1 MVWVGLPSRL
11 EAEAVETAFQGITPL
26 RLLVTGVGALA
37 SLQALWQAWVIAEAR
52 PVAFVALGIAG
63 SYDRRL
69 APPQP
74 VYVQRERWG
83 DLGKRRGNAFEP
95 TPEALRGGFPLTYES
110 ALPPPEWPF
119 PSVEGLT
126 LHTVSGS
133 RREARFWQR
142 HFPTAQIETQENIA
156 YFLFAQAQGLPL
168 YPLRVISNFAG
179 ARRWAKAAALAQLHE
194 LAQTYVAPFCRK
206 LLAGGAST

>member
-11 EAEAVETAFQGITPL
+11 EAEAVETTLQGITPL

-37 SLQALWQAWVIAEAR
+37 SLQALWQAWVTAEAQ
-52 PVAFVALGIAG
+52 PVALVVLGIAG

-69 APPQP
+69 APSKP

-83 DLGKRRGNAFEP
+83 DVGKRYGRRFEP
-95 TPEALRGGFPLTYES
+95 TPEALRHRFPLYYES
-110 ALPPPEWPF
+110 SPPPPEWPF
-119 PSVEGLT
+119 PCVEGLT

-133 RREARFWQR
+133 RREARFWRRQ
-142 HFPTAQIETQENIA
+142 FPTAQIETQENVA
-156 YFLFAQAQGLPL
+156 YFIFAQAQGIPL
-168 YPLRVISNFAG
+168 YALRVISNFAG
-179 ARRWAKAAALAQLHE
+179 ARRWEKALALAQLHE

-206 LLAGGAST
+206 LLAGSPPT